1 MRKLFDILSRRRWPN
16 LRHTTRS
23 TVHWR
28 GGYQH
33 CVDRT
38 EQTAFWAQMG
48 TFDEEWH
55 RIIRPAEFL
64 VADQADWALQSAED
78 EEDLCPK
85 NDSGAM
91 FIIGVVHAVCAKYA
105 NEPQLDWKILAAT
118 STLT

>member
-1 MRKLFDILSRRRWPN
+1 LIYYQGVVGQTFATLPVVPY
-16 LRHTTRS
+16 T
-23 TVHWR
+23 
-28 GGYQH
+28 GG
-33 CVDRT
+33 VGTST